1 MSTAPPPLSG
11 PWVTGGTII
20 NRGELF
26 MSAANDLQTQRAVP
40 DPDQGVRGVTGFS
53 SKDQAIAALLSLAP
67 LRLGNGP
74 AWVTQIVDGCDRIVH
89 VAADP
94 SRMTASGQRL
104 SGVPYGRGSIAAD
117 PVELDAGDDV
127 NASESFPL
135 LQWGFDIRASSSTPL
150 LSTDGIE
157 IGKLWI
163 ADSDTDPGKGEAL
176 QLFSRLIA
184 YELDRE
190 RRVAAVHGVEIA
202 RYQAVVESASDAIV
216 TSDAA
221 GLIVTWNSAAE
232 RMFGWTATEAI
243 GQPAAIVVPER
254 FRDAHLSG
262 MARLAAGGVP
272 KLFGQTL
279 DLWGVRRAGDE
290 FTLQLSLSTWESQD
304 RPFYSAILRDTTQ
317 RTQAEE
323 ALRQAKEAAEQA
335 SRLKSQFLANVS
347 HELRT
352 PLTSVNG
359 YVDLLLDGEAG
370 PIVAL
375 QEEFLRTIKRNADR
389 QLGLITGLLDFARI
403 EAGQLKLTLT
413 DVDLNTVG
421 ADVIEQLVPQ
431 AASKDIGLEMV
442 FPDDLPDARG
452 DRERVFQVLLNLVG
466 NAVKFTDTG
475 GVVVSAQVGRN
486 QVTVLVTDTGVGISA
501 EDLPHVF
508 DEFRQADGS
517 ETRRFGGT
525 GLGLAIAKRLTELQG
540 GSLTVE
546 SRLGVGSVF
555 SLSLPLAAAPASVLP
570 EDAGATRSARP

>member
-1 MSTAPPPLSG
+1 
-11 PWVTGGTII
+11 
-20 NRGELF
+20 
-26 MSAANDLQTQRAVP
+26 
-40 DPDQGVRGVTGFS
+40 
-53 SKDQAIAALLSLAP
+53 
-67 LRLGNGP
+67 
-74 AWVTQIVDGCDRIVH
+74 
-89 VAADP
+89 
-94 SRMTASGQRL
+94 
-104 SGVPYGRGSIAAD
+104 VPYGRGSIAAD

-290 FTLQLSLSTWESQD
+290 FTLQLSLSTWESQG